1 MDHTT
6 TSPAF
11 SSATTPERLNLNG
24 VWRFIPDPRGYG
36 ETLGYHKPKHNVQF
50 WLEADVPGIVDNY
63 FPGIES
69 YEGPMWFVREFK
81 LPPATAARHWVLRFE
96 AVNYRAT
103 VWINGRF
110 LGTFVGGFLP
120 FEWPLDPTLVV
131 GENHRLTVCVDNR
144 RCSGEVPGKLRGW
157 RTQGGILREVY
168 LESRPNIS
176 SELISLDAGADG
188 SLALKFRL
196 KGTVANEN
204 LTAALTVSNAN
215 GNLCGSFTTPLSPT
229 LNRLC
234 EIKGQCHDITPWSP
248 DQPALYTLKLNI
260 YRNNTLLSDELTI
273 TSGFRTLAIKDGR
286 LTLNGAD
293 LFIKGFNRHDDS
305 PRTGLAMD
313 LTTTEADL
321 HAIKAMGANFVRL
334 SHYPHHPFTLELCDR
349 IGLLAMC
356 EIPLYWWRGNNEEQT
371 LAAATAQLTDLIK
384 RDRHHPSVAFW
395 GVSNETEENS
405 PIVRNGNRLLLQH
418 VKKLDPTRWAVH
430 ASYIWTDFEEDDVIA
445 LTYYPTLHGFE
456 RDPHYNCAHSGERW
470 SERLTELS
478 ARYPGK
484 PILIAEFGYM
494 AWPGIREGMVSE
506 LLQAEALEQEYA
518 GIMHEPA
525 ICGITI
531 WCYADHP
538 WPEESFFNYIVRS
551 PYGVVTRDRR
561 EKPACQVVR
570 KLFQAPLPP
579 APSPQPADN
588 YRIIMERPHLND
600 IPDIP
605 FPEGFTIR
613 PMKITDAG
621 LWEDIWRDAE
631 PFTTISDGLFMREF
645 GTDPAAITR
654 RCFLI
659 FAPNGC
665 AVGTISSW
673 YNRNYK
679 GHDYGRI
686 HWVAIRP
693 VWQGK
698 GLAKAALSFALK
710 IMAQWH
716 DRAYLITSSG
726 RTAAIKLYEK
736 FGFVSL

>member
-196 KGTVANEN
+196 K
-204 LTAALTVSNAN
+204 
-215 GNLCGSFTTPLSPT
+215 
-229 LNRLC
+229 
-234 EIKGQCHDITPWSP
+234 
-248 DQPALYTLKLNI
+248 
-260 YRNNTLLSDELTI
+260 
-273 TSGFRTLAIKDGR
+273 
-286 LTLNGAD
+286 
-293 LFIKGFNRHDDS
+293 
-305 PRTGLAMD
+305 
-313 LTTTEADL
+313 
-321 HAIKAMGANFVRL
+321 
-334 SHYPHHPFTLELCDR
+334 
-349 IGLLAMC
+349 
-356 EIPLYWWRGNNEEQT
+356 
-371 LAAATAQLTDLIK
+371 
-384 RDRHHPSVAFW
+384 
-395 GVSNETEENS
+395 
-405 PIVRNGNRLLLQH
+405 
-418 VKKLDPTRWAVH
+418 
-430 ASYIWTDFEEDDVIA
+430 
-445 LTYYPTLHGFE
+445 
-456 RDPHYNCAHSGERW
+456 
-470 SERLTELS
+470 
-478 ARYPGK
+478 
-484 PILIAEFGYM
+484 
-494 AWPGIREGMVSE
+494 GMVSE